1 VLSPVRKLL
10 PRRWRWLPPVAAL
23 IAAFHFLLGGAP
35 LDWAFFDFS
44 SRHPLLSSPVPEGS
58 ALVLIDEA
66 AMHELGREPYAMRW
80 PFPRMAF
87 AGLIAALDRAGA
99 ARIVFDFT
107 FFEQAEAAEQ
117 DSILAGLAAAVP
129 SVVLARTARQA
140 PVFWD
145 QAFVAAHPALFQKP
159 RTGDVTFQADAD
171 DVARTYRVPES
182 LAALAFDP
190 PANVR
195 GGLLRWHGGL
205 ADLREGNR
213 VPVLSAT
220 RFLVRGIEI
229 IKRVSDA
236 APDAEVDSLGRAL
249 AAEASLTGDPSFD
262 AVRGRTVFVGASAS
276 GTYDVKAM
284 PVGKIEPA
292 VLIHWTAWANL
303 REGGFITPLPRWV
316 ALVGALAVAVLIGLI
331 GRWQPGLVAPGLA
344 AGGLALAVLAGA
356 YAALGAGWFLPPATP
371 AAAALFALLGVTA
384 ENFLLERQRKRE
396 VQAMFGS
403 YVDPGV
409 VAQLVRDPAAIRL
422 GGERRQLTV
431 LFSDLAGFTD
441 LAEKMPEEQLLAVV
455 NLYLQEVSDC
465 LLASGAYIDKYI
477 GDAVMA
483 VYGAPLSL
491 PDHAAAACEG
501 ALAAQ
506 RVLAGLNPRF
516 ERDHGCTLH
525 MRIGIN
531 TGEMIVGNLGSER
544 KKNYTVLGDA
554 VNLASRLESANKEFG
569 TAILLGETTAGR
581 VQGRFATRPLTRL
594 RVKGKHEAVEVHELV
609 GAPGELTPGQ
619 QAFLAA
625 YAEGYAAACARR
637 FADAT
642 AAFGRAVAARPDDA
656 PARAWQ
662 EQSALYAANP
672 PPTDWQ
678 PLLELDSK

>member
-1 VLSPVRKLL
+1 MLFPVRNLL
-10 PRRWRWLPPVAAL
+10 PRRWRWLPPVVAL
-23 IAAFHFLLGGAP
+23 IAAFHFLPGGAT
-35 LDWAFFDFS
+35 LDWAFFDFA
-44 SRHPLLSSPVPEGS
+44 SRHPLRPTPVPEGS

-66 AMHELGREPYAMRW
+66 TMQALQPLGERW
-80 PFPRMAF
+80 PFSRKIF
-87 AGLIAALDRAGA
+87 ANLIATLDRAGA

-107 FFEQAEAAEQ
+107 FFEPSDAVEQ
-117 DSILAGLAAAVP
+117 DAILAGTAAAVP
-129 SVVLARTARQA
+129 SVVLARTVQRA

-145 QAFVAAHPALFQKP
+145 DAFVAAHSALFRKP
-159 RTGDVTFQADAD
+159 RAGDVTLQADAD
-171 DVARTYRVPES
+171 GVTRGYRVPGS
-182 LAALAFDP
+182 IAALACDP
-190 PANVR
+190 PATVS

-205 ADLREGNR
+205 AQVRASG
-213 VPVLSAT
+213 VPVLSAGQFI
-220 RFLVRGIEI
+220 RAGLPLLERMV
-229 IKRVSDA
+229 A
-236 APDAEVDSLGRAL
+236 QAPDLLPEQIARAL
-249 AAEASLTGDPSFD
+249 ANEPALTGPIADL
-262 AVRGRTVFVGASAS
+262 VRGRTVFVGTNAS
-276 GTYDVKAM
+276 GTFDVKPF
-284 PVGKIEPA
+284 PVGAAVEPG
-292 VLIHWTAWANL
+292 VLVHWTAWTNL
-303 REGGFITPLPRWV
+303 KAGGFITPLPRWV
-316 ALVGALAVAVLIGLI
+316 ALIGALAVAALIGLV
-331 GRWQPGLVAPGLA
+331 GRWRPGLAAPGLA
-344 AGGLALAVLAGA
+344 AGGLTVAALAGA
-356 YAALGAGWFLPPATP
+356 YAALGAGWFLPPATL

-409 VAQLVRDPAAIRL
+409 VAQLVRDPTAIRL
-422 GGERRQLTV
+422 GGERRELTV
-431 LFSDLAGFTD
+431 LFSDLVGFTS
-441 LAEKMPEEQLLAVV
+441 LSEKMPEEQLLAVV

-483 VYGAPLSL
+483 VYGAPQSL
-491 PDHAAAACEG
+491 PDHAGAACAG

-506 RVLAGLNPRF
+506 RVLAGINPRF
-516 ERDHGCTLH
+516 ERDYGCLLH

-554 VNLASRLESANKEFG
+554 VNLASRLESANKQFG
-569 TAILLGETTAGR
+569 TDILIGETTAGR
-581 VQGRFATRPLTRL
+581 VRGRFATRPLTRL